1 MASRRKAAQ
10 ADPAEVTAPLLAEG
24 DRKATRSWR
33 IAAVVAVCMVGLVA
47 KLAETAGAQTV
58 GGLAPSAMAVAAI
71 AGVVMAAIALLLGSA
86 SADGART
93 KARLAAA
100 RALLDAGCH
109 DAAIV
114 ELKALHKEREVAD
127 QADWLVAQSYDRQG
141 ARRLALESYRAYLE
155 NHARGAWRVE
165 AKVRAEELEA
175 GARAAAAVGV
185 LKAHDPQAEA
195 TCPFCK
201 AATADDPTVSCDA
214 CGTAHHAACWEEQ
227 RGCSVYGC
235 ASRDAKAVGQRV
247 RE

>member
-10 ADPAEVTAPLLAEG
+10 ADPAEVRAPFQAEG
-24 DRKATRSWR
+24 EQKAARAWKLAI
-33 IAAVVAVCMVGLVA
+33 IATLVEVGLAAKVA
-47 KLAETAGAQTV
+47 AELSTDGRVPPPVVIAGAVLVLVVT
-58 GGLAPSAMAVAAI
+58 
-71 AGVVMAAIALLLGSA
+71 GVTLLLGSV
-86 SADGART
+86 SAESGRA

-109 DAAIV
+109 DAAIA
-114 ELKALHKEREVAD
+114 ELKTLHKERDVAD
-127 QADWLVAQSYDRQG
+127 EADWLVAQSYDRQG

-155 NHARGAWRVE
+155 NHRKGAWRVE

-175 GARAAAAVGV
+175 GARASAAVDV
-185 LKAHDPQAEA
+185 RARDAHQADA

-201 AATADDPTVSCDA
+201 AATGDDPTVACDG
-214 CGTAHHAACWEEQ
+214 CGTAHHAGCWEEQ

-235 ASRDAKAVGQRV
+235 ASRDAKAVGERV

>member
-10 ADPAEVTAPLLAEG
+10 ADPAEVRAPFLAEG
-24 DRKATRSWR
+24 ELKATRAWR
-33 IAAVVAVCMVGLVA
+33 IAIIAALVEVGLAGKLATDLGQVPAPVVA
-47 KLAETAGAQTV
+47 AGALV
-58 GGLAPSAMAVAAI
+58 LL
-71 AGVVMAAIALLLGSA
+71 VVTGITLLLGSV
-86 SADGART
+86 SAEAGRA

-109 DAAIV
+109 DAAIA
-114 ELKALHKEREVAD
+114 ELKTLHKERDVAD
-127 QADWLVAQSYDRQG
+127 EADWLVAQSYDRQG

-155 NHARGAWRVE
+155 NHRKGAWRVE

-175 GARAAAAVGV
+175 GSRAAAAVDV
-185 LKAHDPQAEA
+185 RARDAHQADA

-201 AATADDPTVSCDA
+201 APTGDDPTVACDG
-214 CGTAHHAACWEEQ
+214 CGTAHHAGCWDEQ

-235 ASRDAKAVGQRV
+235 ASRDAKAVGERV

>member
-10 ADPAEVTAPLLAEG
+10 ADPGEVKAPLLEEG
-24 DRKATRSWR
+24 ERKAARAWR
-33 IAAVVAVCMVGLVA
+33 QAIFVTGLLAAPGLCFALGTLLVQGMDLKVPGIVGLMS
-47 KLAETAGAQTV
+47 L
-58 GGLAPSAMAVAAI
+58 AVAGI
-71 AGVVMAAIALLLGSA
+71 GLLLGGVSA
-86 SADGART
+86 QGARSRA
-93 KARLAAA
+93 KLAAA

-109 DAAIV
+109 EAAIV
-114 ELKALHKEREVAD
+114 ELKALHDVDEVDDEA
-127 QADWLVAQSYDRQG
+127 AWLVAQSYDRQG
-141 ARRLALESYRAYLE
+141 ARRLALESYRVYLE
-155 NHARGAWRVE
+155 DHKRGAWRVE

-201 AATADDPTVSCDA
+201 AATADDPTVTCDG